1 VTAQAGY
8 SGTPL
13 PRKLGVKPGD
23 AVAILGGPDTV
34 AAEIA
39 GVPGLPPVRRK
50 LAGRDPLD
58 VIVVFVTRR
67 ADLSRQLAG
76 LRARMA
82 PAAGLWIAWPKR
94 SSGVS
99 TDMTD
104 HVVREIALPTGLVDN
119 KICAID
125 QTWTGLR
132 LVIRRELRPGGRGQ

>member
-39 GVPGLPPVRRK
+39 GVPGLPPVRRE
-50 LAGRDPLD
+50 LAGHDPLD

-82 PAAGLWIAWPKR
+82 PAAGLWVAWPKR